1 MILNKLTKKWL
12 AGERLTG
19 NYWLST
25 GTYRGCPVIFITWPQ
40 DNNKS
45 EVITYITKND
55 LVDGDPLIEL
65 FDLGVTPDWLNQD
78 QFEIGL
84 GWDTNKPILYS
95 NRYRLNKYPSRI
107 AENVAKRMELAT
119 LGNSKVKAI
128 IK

>member
-84 GWDTNKPILYS
+84 GCILSYMHKRQADAS
-95 NRYRLNKYPSRI
+95 SDRI
-107 AENVAKRMELAT
+107 RWLPFPRQA
-119 LGNSKVKAI
+119 S
-128 IK
+128 